1 MTRYL
6 ATAAI
11 VVAGICTTAMNWR
24 FSYQL
29 GTSEIDSVT
38 WAVFSVALD
47 VLKWLMLPYAA
58 LAWKAHKLRAVA
70 ATSIWLVATIY
81 SFTAA
86 IGFAALNRDA
96 TAAERQQQVE
106 LHKTVETMK
115 RSPRW
120 LSSAACADAT
130 APQSK
135 QFCAT
140 YRDADARLKSLPQD
154 ADPQSALLSRLT
166 GLQPNQVR
174 LVLSLFLAA
183 ACEVVSALGFFAILP
198 PAEKPPAQTKT
209 AKEVWRAPAWR
220 DAGSPQLTAK
230 QRGAAGQAATGRDGA
245 RHGKAPGS

>member
-1 MTRYL
+1 MKRLL

-11 VVAGICTTAMNWR
+11 VVAGVCTTAMNWR

-29 GTSEIDSVT
+29 GTNEFDSIT

-47 VLKWLMLPYAA
+47 VLKWVMLPYAA
-58 LAWKAHKLRAVA
+58 LASGTHKSRAAA
-70 ATSIWLVATIY
+70 ATTIWLVATIY

-106 LHKTVETMK
+106 LHKTIETMK

-140 YRDADARLKSLPQD
+140 YRDVEARLKSLPQN

-166 GLQPNQVR
+166 GLQPDQVR
-174 LVLSLFLAA
+174 LVLSVFLAA
-183 ACEVVSALGFFAILP
+183 ACEVVSALGFFATLP
-198 PAEKPPAQTKT
+198 PRDKPATQTKLPRP
-209 AKEVWRAPAWR
+209 VWKAPDWR
-220 DAGSPQLTAK
+220 NAGWPQPSTK
-230 QRGAAGQAATGRDGA
+230 QRGKAGQATTGRDGA
-245 RHGKAPGS
+245 RQEKTPGS